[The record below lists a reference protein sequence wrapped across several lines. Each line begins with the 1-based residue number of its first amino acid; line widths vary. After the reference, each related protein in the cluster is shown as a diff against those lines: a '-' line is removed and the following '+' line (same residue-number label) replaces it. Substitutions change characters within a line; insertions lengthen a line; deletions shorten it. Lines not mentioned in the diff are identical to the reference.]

1 MYIYCVYI
9 VLCIYYVYIVLYISV
24 YICIYKRRIYIDY
37 FEFRSK
43 IFEEHILEELYYRFM
58 GEKKK
63 TNFLTS
69 NVRDPLNRENK
80 IKNKN

>member
-58 GEKKK
+58 GGGKKK
-63 TNFLTS
+63 TNFLT
-69 NVRDPLNRENK
+69 L
-80 IKNKN
+80 